1 MHKTLTLAAMT
12 SLSLALAACGPKA
25 EKTADAAANTA
36 GDAMEAAGNMASNA
50 VDATSQALTPTPS
63 GQDFVNKAA
72 KGDAFEIAAAKLAA
86 TNASSAGVKDFAA
99 EMIKAHTEST
109 ARIKKAAGEAN
120 PAITPDATL
129 TTDQQGDL
137 DALGKLK
144 GAEFDEEYVD
154 GQKDAHENA
163 LSLMKDYAKDGDVAS
178 LKTAAGEI
186 APIVQK
192 HLDMLK
198 PLEK

>member
-25 EKTADAAANTA
+25 EKTADTVANAA
-36 GDAMEAAGNMASNA
+36 GDTLEAAGNIASNA
-50 VDATSQALTPTPS
+50 VETTGQALTPTPS

-86 TNASSAGVKDFAA
+86 TNASSAAVKDFAR

-109 ARIKKAAGEAN
+109 AKIKKAAGEAS

-144 GAEFDEEYVD
+144 GTEFDEDYVD
-154 GQKDAHENA
+154 GQQSAHEDA

-198 PLEK
+198 TLAK